1 MHKGCSF
8 TKVSYFEFH
17 SSMQLTERFNKF
29 LIWRD
34 RHIKERHFL
43 LFVCFLVG
51 ILTALAAFFLKT
63 AIHFF
68 QVFLTENFSR
78 PNLNFSYL
86 LYPIAGILIAGLYV
100 KYVVKDD
107 ISHGVTKILFAISQR
122 KSRIKPHNMYS
133 SLVASSIT
141 IGFGGSVGAEAPIV
155 LTGSAIGSNLGRF
168 FKLEQRSL
176 MILVGCG
183 AAGAIAGIFKAP
195 IAGILFVI
203 EVLLLDLTMA
213 SILPLLVT
221 AVTATTVSYILTGM
235 DAMFAFTLIEPFTL
249 NRIPH
254 VIFLGILCGFLSLYV
269 IRVMS
274 RLERLFHRLSYWKK
288 FLLGG
293 TMLSLL
299 IFFFPPLYGEGYNTI
314 NILLASGD
322 LFNSLTNESFFH
334 QLESRWTIVAFLI
347 LVILFKVFAT
357 SATNGGGGTGGV
369 FAPTLFLGCIVGF
382 VYSYTLNQ
390 LGYTIF
396 LPQENFALMGMAGV
410 MAGVMHAPLTGTFL
424 IAELTGGYDLFLP
437 LMIVS
442 LLSYGT
448 IMIFEKHSIYAIRLA
463 KKGELITHHK
473 DKAVLTFLKIK
484 DLLEKDI
491 PTVTPE
497 MTLGDVVRV
506 ISTSP
511 RNIFPVVDD
520 KGILLGLVMMN
531 DIRNIMFRPELYDRF
546 TVKKFMVGA
555 PATIELHST
564 MEEAMA
570 KFENTKAWNLPVVD
584 QKGVYQGL
592 LSQSSV
598 FNSYREVLVENYS
611 ETDE

>member
-1 MHKGCSF
+1 MVLGSK
-8 TKVSYFEFH
+8 K
-17 SSMQLTERFNKF
+17 MIQLEEIFNRF

-51 ILTALAAFFLKT
+51 ILTALAAFFLKS

-100 KYVVKDD
+100 KYMVKDD
-107 ISHGVTKILFAISQR
+107 ISHGVTKILFSISQH

-133 SLVASSIT
+133 SLIASSIT

-203 EVLLLDLTMA
+203 EVLLLDLTMS
-213 SILPLLVT
+213 SIMPLLVT
-221 AVTATTVSYILTGM
+221 AVTATTVSYILTGSN
-235 DAMFAFTLIEPFTL
+235 AMFAFTLIEPFTL
-249 NRIPH
+249 NRIPY
-254 VIFLGILCGFLSLYV
+254 VILLGILCGLLSLYI

-274 RLERLFHRLSYWKK
+274 RLEGFFSRLSYWNK
-288 FLLGG
+288 FMLGG
-293 TMLSLL
+293 IILSLL

-314 NILLASGD
+314 NILLAGGD
-322 LFNSLTNESFFH
+322 LFGTLTNESFFH
-334 QLESRWTIVAFLI
+334 QLENRWAIVVFLVS
-347 LVILFKVFAT
+347 VIFFKVFAT

-369 FAPTLFLGCIVGF
+369 FAPTLFLGCIAGF
-382 VYSYTLNQ
+382 VFSYTLNQ
-390 LGYTIF
+390 LGYTTY
-396 LPQENFALMGMAGV
+396 LPQENFSLLGMAGV

-448 IMIFEKHSIYAIRLA
+448 ILLFEKHSIYAIRLA

-473 DKAVLTFLKIK
+473 DKAVLTFLKIQ
-484 DLLEKDI
+484 DLIEKDI
-491 PTVTPE
+491 PTVTPN
-497 MTLGDVVRV
+497 MTLGDMVKV
-506 ISTSP
+506 ISTSN
-511 RNIFPVVDD
+511 RNIFPVINK

-531 DIRNIMFRPELYDRF
+531 DIRNIMFRPELYERF
-546 TVKKFMVGA
+546 IVEKFMVGT
-555 PATIELHST
+555 PDTIDINSS

-570 KFENTKAWNLPVVD
+570 KFEITKAWNLPVVD
-584 QKGVYQGL
+584 KKGVYQGL

-611 ETDE
+611 DKDE

>member
-1 MHKGCSF
+1 MKLSEI
-8 TKVSYFEFH
+8 Y
-17 SSMQLTERFNKF
+17 NNF
-29 LIWRD
+29 LLWRN

-51 ILTALAAFFLKT
+51 ILTALAAFLLKT

-68 QVFLTENFSR
+68 QVFLTENFSQ

-86 LYPIAGILIAGLYV
+86 LYPIVGIFIAGLYV
-100 KYVVKDD
+100 RFVVKDD
-107 ISHGVTKILFAISQR
+107 ISHGVTKILFAISQH

-133 SLVASSIT
+133 SLVASSVT

-168 FKLEQRSL
+168 FRLEQRNL

-203 EVLLLDLTMA
+203 EVLLLDLTMS
-213 SILPLLVT
+213 SIMPLLVT
-221 AVTATTVSYILTGM
+221 AVTATTVSYILTGSN
-235 DAMFAFTLIEPFTL
+235 AMFSFTLIEPFVL
-249 NRIPH
+249 NRIPY
-254 VIFLGILCGFLSLYV
+254 VIMLGILCGLLSLYI
-269 IRVMS
+269 IRTMSHLEGFFS
-274 RLERLFHRLSYWKK
+274 RLPYWKK
-288 FLLGG
+288 FILGG

-314 NILLASGD
+314 NILLAGD
-322 LFNSLTNESFFH
+322 YQFDTLTNESFFH
-334 QLESRWTIVAFLI
+334 EFESDWTIVIFLF
-347 LVILFKVFAT
+347 LVVLFKVFAT

-369 FAPTLFLGCIVGF
+369 FAPTLFLGCIIGF
-382 VYSYTLNQ
+382 IFSYTLNQ
-390 LGYTIF
+390 LGYSTY
-396 LPQENFALMGMAGV
+396 LPHENFALMGMAGV
-410 MAGVMHAPLTGTFL
+410 MAGVMHAPLTGIFL

-448 IMIFEKHSIYAIRLA
+448 ILLFEKHSIYAIRLA

-473 DKAVLTFLKIK
+473 DKAVLTFLKIQ

-491 PTVTPE
+491 PTVTPK
-497 MTLGDVVRV
+497 MTLGDMVKV
-506 ISTSP
+506 ISTSN
-511 RNIFPVVDD
+511 RNIFPVLNKEGV
-520 KGILLGLVMMN
+520 LLGVVMMN

-546 TVKKFMVGA
+546 VVSKFMVGT
-555 PATIELHST
+555 PAIIKIDNT
-564 MEEAMA
+564 MEEAMEM
-570 KFENTKAWNLPVVD
+570 FENTKAWNLPVVD
-584 QKGVYQGL
+584 NKGVYQGL
-592 LSQSSV
+592 LSQSTV

-611 ETDE
+611 GEDE

>member
-1 MHKGCSF
+1 MRLKEIHD
-8 TKVSYFEFH
+8 
-17 SSMQLTERFNKF
+17 RF
-29 LIWRD
+29 LLWRD
-34 RHIKERHFL
+34 SHIKERHFL

-51 ILTALAAFFLKT
+51 ILTALAAYVLKT
-63 AIHFF
+63 SIHFF

-78 PNLNFSYL
+78 DNLNFSYL
-86 LYPIAGILIAGLYV
+86 LLPIAGILIAGLYV
-100 KYVVKDD
+100 KYMVKDD
-107 ISHGVTKILFAISQR
+107 ISHGVTKILFSISQR

-168 FKLEQRSL
+168 FRLEQHSL

-195 IAGILFVI
+195 VAGILFVI
-203 EVLLLDLTMA
+203 EVLLLDLTMS

-221 AVTATTVSYILTGM
+221 AVTATTVSYVLNGM
-235 DAMFAFTLIEPFTL
+235 DAMFAFSQVEPFTL
-249 NRIPH
+249 NRIPY
-254 VIFLGILCGFLSLYV
+254 VILLGILCGFVSLYV
-269 IRVMS
+269 IRTMS
-274 RLERLFHRLSYWKK
+274 WCEDIFHNLSNWKR

-293 TMLSLL
+293 VTLSLL
-299 IFFFPPLYGEGYNTI
+299 IFFFPPLFGEGYNTI
-314 NILLASGD
+314 ETLLAGG
-322 LFNSLTNESFFH
+322 NSFRTLTNESFFYN
-334 QLESRWTIVAFLI
+334 LESHWTIIVFLTLI
-347 LVILFKVFAT
+347 LLFKVFAT

-382 VYSYTLNQ
+382 IFSYTLNQ
-390 LGYTIF
+390 LGYSTY

-424 IAELTGGYDLFLP
+424 IAELTGGYELFLP

-442 LLSYGT
+442 LISYGT
-448 IMIFEKHSIYAIRLA
+448 ILVFEKHSIYAIRLA

-473 DKAVLTFLKIK
+473 DKAVLLFLKIEE
-484 DLLEKDI
+484 LLEKDI
-491 PTVTPE
+491 PTVTPD
-497 MTLGDVVRV
+497 MTLGDVVKV
-506 ISTSP
+506 ISSSS
-511 RNIFPVVDD
+511 RNIFPVVSNE
-520 KGILLGLVMMN
+520 GILLGLVMMN

-546 TVKKFMVGA
+546 TVDKFMVGP
-555 PATIELHST
+555 PAKIIIGSS
-564 MEEAMA
+564 MEEVMSV
-570 KFENTKAWNLPVVD
+570 FENTKAWNLPVVD
-584 QKGVYQGL
+584 DKGVYQGI

-611 ETDE
+611 ETDN